1 MTTLAVLH
9 VTPYSDRA
17 WAYGGIPRVVAD
29 QTEALVE
36 RGLRV
41 TVATTD
47 VRDRDSREPR
57 PEGGPVRRPHPLQV
71 RRGVEVRVFP
81 NVSNRIASRLQ
92 LYLPLGLDRWL
103 AGAARGFAVGH
114 LHGVHNL
121 PGVHAARRLRAAG
134 VPFVVQPN
142 GTAPR
147 HERRR
152 LAKLAFDLLLG
163 RRVLRDAAAVVAV
176 TEFERRQLV
185 GLGVPTGRVAV
196 IPNPVDVRM
205 VPPAGGAAALRER
218 FGLGDAPLVVYLG
231 QLSPRKRVDLLVRAF
246 AGLED
251 RRARLVIAGGDMGC
265 RPSLERLVA
274 ALGVGPRTTFTGVLA
289 GTERLAALAAATVVA
304 YPTRDEI
311 FGLVPLEA
319 LLCGTPVVVADDCG
333 CGEVIGRTGGGEIVS
348 AGDLVGLTTALSRVL
363 GSPEAWREPVAAATV
378 RIRRWFGRATV
389 AAELETLYR
398 RLVEGSR

>member
-1 MTTLAVLH
+1 MLH

-36 RGLRV
+36 RGLGV

-47 VRDRDSREPR
+47 VRDRDSREPA
-57 PEGGPVRRPHPLQV
+57 PAGAPLRRPHPAEV

-81 NVSNRIASRLQ
+81 NVSNRLASRLQ

-103 AGAARGFAVGH
+103 AGAARAFAVGH
-114 LHGVHNL
+114 LHGVHNV

-147 HERRR
+147 HERRQ

-185 GLGVPTGRVAV
+185 GLGVPTGRIVV
-196 IPNPVDVRM
+196 IPNPLDLSM
-205 VPPAGGAAALRER
+205 APPAGGAAALRER
-218 FGLGDAPLVVYLG
+218 LRIGDAPLVVYLG
-231 QLSPRKRVDLLVRAF
+231 QLSPRKRVDLLIRAF
-246 AGLED
+246 ARLAD
-251 RRARLVIAGGDMGC
+251 QRARLVVAGGDMGC
-265 RPSLERLVA
+265 RPSLERLVD
-274 ALGVGPRTTFTGVLA
+274 ALGVGPRTTFTGVLHGA
-289 GTERLAALAAATVVA
+289 ERLAALAAATVVA

-333 CGEVIGRTGGGEIVS
+333 CGEVIGRTGGGEIIG
-348 AGDLVGLTTALSRVL
+348 AGDLAGLATALSRVL
-363 GSPEAWREPVAAATV
+363 GSPEDWREPVAEAVV

-389 AAELETLYR
+389 AGELEALYH
-398 RLVEGSR
+398 RLIGSAR